1 MKKILYVLLS
11 AMVFIGIGSCT
22 KKDVNEL
29 TEFDINYSNE
39 LTIPSTSFTT
49 VTVPVDLNTP
59 EFATNI
65 NSNASSN
72 KTTSDLISEIKLTKF
87 NLANSSGNLDFLKSV
102 SIYIK
107 ATGLSET
114 LIATKSNI
122 PAGTTSISADLKD
135 VNIKDYITKEKIS
148 FKVSFLFQTSSS
160 SSMNLKMDET
170 VHVKA
175 TILK

>member
-1 MKKILYVLLS
+1 MVS
-11 AMVFIGIGSCT
+11 AIVFLGIQSCT

-49 VTVPVDLNTP
+49 VTVPVDISTP

-65 NSNASSN
+65 SSNSSSN
-72 KTTSDLISEIKLTKF
+72 KTTTDLITEIKLTKF
-87 NLANSSGNLDFLKSV
+87 NISTSSGNLDFLKSV
-102 SIYIK
+102 TIYIK
-107 ATGLSET
+107 ASGLSET
-114 LIATKSNI
+114 QVATKSNI
-122 PAGTTSISADLKD
+122 PAGSTSISADLKD
-135 VNIKDYITKEKIS
+135 VNIKDYITKDKVS
-148 FKVSFLFQTSSS
+148 FRASFLFQTTGS